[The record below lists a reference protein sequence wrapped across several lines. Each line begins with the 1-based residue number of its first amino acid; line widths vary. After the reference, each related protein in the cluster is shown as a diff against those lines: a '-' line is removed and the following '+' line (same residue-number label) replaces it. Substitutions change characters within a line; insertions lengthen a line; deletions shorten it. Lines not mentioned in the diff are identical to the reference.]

1 MVRCSGT
8 SLDFWNFVS
17 RMTNPSG
24 VMSVRRNAH
33 TSQRR
38 SPVVAINPMMQ
49 CQVWGVTDPTGGS
62 DSAAAISVLISALVN
77 R

>member
-1 MVRCSGT
+1 
-8 SLDFWNFVS
+8 
-17 RMTNPSG
+17 
-24 VMSVRRNAH
+24 MSVRRNAH

-49 CQVWGVTDPTGGS
+49 CQVWGVIDPTGGS
-62 DSAAAISVLISALVN
+62 DSAAAINVLISALVN